1 MYLANGGLTE
11 FWRFVERRM
20 RFVEGVL
27 AENCDDMKEL
37 SIVLV
42 HCQYSYY

>member
-1 MYLANGGLTE
+1 MYLGNRGLTE

-27 AENCDDMKEL
+27 AEKCDDMHEP
-37 SIVLV
+37 SIVLMN
-42 HCQYSYY
+42 CKYSYY